1 LDKRF
6 VRAFT
11 EPSRVRI
18 LGRFVYPFCLKHR
31 LHLLALESPLVM
43 EGKEITAADLLL
55 AVKVCAEEPID
66 RVTWRDQW
74 EALKMKHRPGY
85 LNQQLERFV
94 AFTLLT
100 QWPKFWEKQ
109 GKTSGSVNSIP
120 WVLQVV
126 CNLMKHGFPEERAWM
141 MPEAQA
147 VWMSTGFNSIAQ
159 GGSEIELMTTDEEE
173 LQAELL
179 DQSARVEPSDGPKT

>member
-31 LHLLALESPLVM
+31 LHLLALESPLVL
-43 EGKEITAADLLL
+43 EGKPITAADLIL

-66 RVTWRDQW
+66 RVTLKDQW
-74 EALKMKHRPGY
+74 QALKMKHVPGY
-85 LNQQLERFV
+85 LNAELAKFV
-94 AFTLLT
+94 AFTMLT

-109 GKTSGSVNSIP
+109 GSTSGSVNTIP

-147 VWMSTGFNSIAQ
+147 VWMSTGFNSIGQ
-159 GGSEIELMTTDEEE
+159 GGSDIQLMTTEEEE
-173 LQAELL
+173 LQKSLL
-179 DQSARVEPSDGPKT
+179 DQSARVRTSDGPQT

>member
-1 LDKRF
+1 MDKRF
-6 VRAFT
+6 VRSFT
-11 EPSRVRI
+11 EPSRVLI

-31 LHLLALESPLVM
+31 LHLLALESPLVL
-43 EGKEITAADLLL
+43 EGKPITASDLLL

-85 LNQQLERFV
+85 LNAQLERFV
-94 AFTLLT
+94 AFTLLN

-120 WVLQVV
+120 WVLQVI
-126 CNLMKHGFPEERAWM
+126 CNLMKNGFTEERAWM
-141 MPEAQA
+141 MPESQA
-147 VWMSTGFNSIAQ
+147 VWMSTGFNSIGE
-159 GGSEIELMTTDEEE
+159 GGSGIELLTTDEEE
-173 LQAELL
+173 LQRELL
-179 DQSARVEPSDGPKT
+179 DQSARVRTSDGPQT

>member
-43 EGKEITAADLLL
+43 EGKQITAADLLL

-85 LNQQLERFV
+85 LNEQLERFV

-109 GKTSGSVNSIP
+109 GKTSGSVNSMP

-126 CNLMKHGFPEERAWM
+126 CNLMKHGVPEERAWM

-179 DQSARVEPSDGPKT
+179 DQSARVEPSDGPQT

>member
-1 LDKRF
+1 MDKRF
-6 VRAFT
+6 VLAFT
-11 EPSRVRI
+11 SPSRVII

-31 LHLLALESPLVM
+31 LHLIALESPLVLS
-43 EGKEITAADLLL
+43 GKEITAADLLL

-85 LNQQLERFV
+85 LNAQLDRFV
-94 AFTLLT
+94 TFTLLT
-100 QWPKFWEKQ
+100 QWPKFWEKRSAE
-109 GKTSGSVNSIP
+109 SGSVNSIP

-126 CNLMKHGFPEERAWM
+126 SNLMKHGFTEERAWM

-147 VWMSTGFNSIAQ
+147 VWMSTGFNSIAE
-159 GGSEIELMTTDEEE
+159 GGSRIELLTTEEEE
-173 LQAELL
+173 LQKELL
-179 DQSARVEPSDGPKT
+179 DQSARVRTSDGPQT

>member
-1 LDKRF
+1 
-6 VRAFT
+6 
-11 EPSRVRI
+11 
-18 LGRFVYPFCLKHR
+18 
-31 LHLLALESPLVM
+31 M
-43 EGKEITAADLLL
+43 EGKQITAADLLL

-120 WVLQVV
+120 WGAS
-126 CNLMKHGFPEERAWM
+126 N
-141 MPEAQA
+141 
-147 VWMSTGFNSIAQ
+147 
-159 GGSEIELMTTDEEE
+159 
-173 LQAELL
+173 
-179 DQSARVEPSDGPKT
+179 RVQPNETRLPRGAGVDDA

>member
-85 LNQQLERFV
+85 LNEQLERFV

-109 GKTSGSVNSIP
+109 GKTSGSVNSMP
-120 WVLQVV
+120 WVLQVI

-179 DQSARVEPSDGPKT
+179 DQSARVEPSDGPQT

>member
-85 LNQQLERFV
+85 LNEQLERFV

-109 GKTSGSVNSIP
+109 GKTSGSVNSMP

-179 DQSARVEPSDGPKT
+179 DQSARVEPSDGPQT

>member
-1 LDKRF
+1 MDKRF

-31 LHLLALESPLVM
+31 LHLFAIDSPLIM
-43 EGKEITAADLLL
+43 DGKEITAADLLL

-85 LNQQLERFV
+85 LNEQLERFI

-120 WVLQVV
+120 WVLQII
-126 CNLMKHGFPEERAWM
+126 CNLMKHGFTEERAWM

-147 VWMSTGFNSIAQ
+147 IWMSTGFNSIGE
-159 GGSEIELMTTDEEE
+159 GGSSIELLTTDEEE
-173 LQAELL
+173 LQRELL
-179 DQSARVEPSDGPKT
+179 DQSARVRTSDGPQT

>member
-1 LDKRF
+1 
-6 VRAFT
+6 
-11 EPSRVRI
+11 
-18 LGRFVYPFCLKHR
+18 
-31 LHLLALESPLVM
+31 
-43 EGKEITAADLLL
+43 
-55 AVKVCAEEPID
+55 
-66 RVTWRDQW
+66 
-74 EALKMKHRPGY
+74 MKHRPGY
-85 LNQQLERFV
+85 LNEQLERFV

-109 GKTSGSVNSIP
+109 GKTSGSVNSMP

-179 DQSARVEPSDGPKT
+179 DQSARVEPSDGPQT